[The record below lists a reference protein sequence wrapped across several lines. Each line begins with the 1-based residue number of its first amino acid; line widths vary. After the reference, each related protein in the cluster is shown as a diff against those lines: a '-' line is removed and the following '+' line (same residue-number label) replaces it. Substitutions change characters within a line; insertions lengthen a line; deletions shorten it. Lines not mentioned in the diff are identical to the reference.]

1 MRKNICSKTG
11 ILAAAALSTALSMQT
26 AAFASPAEEL
36 QEIMEAQFEKEEP
49 SLLGKTLGL
58 SELWE
63 EMEENGFSVELEG
76 ALSEE
81 TASLLEIEDAVP
93 EDSSASMTLQVDP
106 KLKKWLI
113 QLGLKKGIDPFL
125 DFSLYGDQD
134 ELALTLPQFFSGAVA
149 IRSGSFKEQYE
160 GSALQAMLEGEEPSE
175 GEESFEIP
183 DFDLKFYPEDSHEPG
198 LFDLKDK
205 IKEKAEKIQEGV
217 QAEKT
222 EENDKTI
229 YTVTYQTQDIVDIY
243 RIVMEEYLGIFE
255 KSGLMV
261 QNDTDSAL
269 EEIDEMLDQM
279 STMMGD
285 EVEVLF
291 TVRNNLV
298 EKISYELYLDT
309 RLVSGTLPEEDTE
322 AEEETEDE
330 TTSQSLVSV
339 DVSMEEDNFQGYLDY
354 EVNFVD
360 PEKPW
365 QAFDFCM
372 TCKDPDGNELGAFY
386 MEKDTEETEAFSD
399 TKIRMEIRTEGEI
412 LYSDQVAEA
421 AFDAKTGTLDVALK
435 MNEDDTEIAL
445 NLSGVFSDIE
455 KGKSFLWTIHELS
468 LESDGE
474 KAGLQGS
481 VHLSAEAPSFE
492 APEEKRMILELG
504 NTDLMSLFSEVM
516 IKAQTWAA
524 QFEPETEAVDDTND
538 SDNALTSII
547 GGADGPTSVFIAG
560 KI

>member
-11 ILAAAALSTALSMQT
+11 ILAAAALSAALSMQT

-134 ELALTLPQFFSGAVA
+134 ELALTLPLFFSGAVA

-160 GSALQAMLEGEEPSE
+160 GSALQAMLEGEEPS
-175 GEESFEIP
+175 EIP

-243 RIVMEEYLGIFE
+243 RIAMEEYLGIFE

-261 QNDTDSAL
+261 QNDADSAL

-298 EKISYELYLDT
+298 EKISYEMYLDT
-309 RLVSGTLPEEDTE
+309 RSVSGTLPEEDTE

-330 TTSQSLVSV
+330 TASQSLVSV

-421 AFDAKTGTLDVALK
+421 AFDAKTGTLDAVLK

-492 APEEKRMILELG
+492 APEEKRMILELD